1 MLEPKNMIVK
11 MPNWIGDAVMATPV
25 LADLKQFWKNSKLTV
40 MCQANIARLL
50 EYDPYVDEILSYT
63 KPSGW
68 SHRIWHR
75 DVITPLQRGNY
86 DLGILLTNSLSSA
99 FWFWKGNVQ
108 NTIGYANG
116 LRNFFLQ
123 QAVPLPT
130 PLDQW
135 HQIDVYKHLLAPLG
149 IPQSK
154 TLPKLY
160 LSEEEQANAKAFL
173 KRQGVEANDIIVG
186 INPGAA
192 YGSAKCWLPER
203 FREVA
208 LKLEKRPKTW
218 ILFFGDTSTAPL
230 IKEICRNAPNRVIN
244 LAGKTNLRELM
255 ALIHAC
261 SIFLTNDSGPM
272 HIASAFQ
279 VPLIALFGSTDA
291 SRTGPYYHEKVISK
305 KPPCSPCFLRTCPK
319 EGFPCMTNIK
329 TEEVYQELV
338 QLIREKEL

>member
-1 MLEPKNMIVK
+1 MLQPKNVIVK
-11 MPNWIGDAVMATPV
+11 MPNWIGDAVMATPI
-25 LADLKQFWKNSKLTV
+25 LADLKQFWKQSKLTA
-40 MCQANIARLL
+40 MCQANIAKLI
-50 EYDPYVDEILSYT
+50 ECDPNVDEILSYS

-75 DVITPLQRGNY
+75 DAVTPLQRGHY
-86 DLGILLTNSLSSA
+86 DLGILLTNSFSSA

-108 NTIGYANG
+108 NIIGYTNG
-116 LRNFFLQ
+116 LRNLFLD
-123 QAVPLPT
+123 QAIPLPK

-135 HQIDVYKHLLAPLG
+135 HQIDVYKHLLEPLG
-149 IPQSK
+149 ITLST

-160 LSEEEQANAKAFL
+160 LGEQEKKKAQDFL
-173 KRQGVEANDIIVG
+173 KKQGVEPHDTVIG

-192 YGSAKCWLPER
+192 YGSAKCWLPDR

-208 LKLEKRPKTW
+208 FKLQERSKTW
-218 ILFFGDTSTAPL
+218 ILFFGDDSTAPL
-230 IKEICRNAPNRVIN
+230 IREICRDAPDRVLN

-272 HIASAFQ
+272 HIASAFH

-291 SRTGPYYHEKVISK
+291 SRTGPYHHEKVIYK
-305 KPPCSPCFLRTCPK
+305 KQPCSPCFLRKCPK
-319 EGFPCMTNIK
+319 RGFPCMTNIK
-329 TEEVYQELV
+329 TQEVYQELLN
-338 QLIREKEL
+338 LIKENEL